1 MAQPLATVFGGTGF
15 LGRRVV
21 RQLVDQGFAVRVASR
36 HPDRDGD
43 LPPAGDGAA
52 EPARADVTDDHSVA
66 QAVAGAQVVVNAVS
80 LYVERAG
87 ATFRSIHVEAAARV
101 ARQAQ
106 QAGAATLVHLSGIGS
121 DPASSSP
128 YIRSRG
134 EGERAVRAAFPAS
147 ILIRPSAMVGPG
159 DALLVPLARML
170 RQAPVFPLFGSG
182 RTRLQPAYVED
193 VAAAIGRAVAGQGGV
208 TYELGGC
215 SVCSYRE
222 LVELVARHVG
232 RRPLLLPVPFPAWQA
247 LALISE
253 QLPQPPIARNQVEL
267 MERDNVADPNRP
279 GFPTLGLTPLSV
291 EQVLPL
297 AVPQAGQGG

>member
-1 MAQPLATVFGGTGF
+1 MARPLATVFGGTGF
-15 LGRRVV
+15 LGRSVV
-21 RQLVDQGFAVRVASR
+21 RQLVDQGFAIRAASR
-36 HPDRDGD
+36 HPDLDRDQ
-43 LPPAGDGAA
+43 PQAGDDAV

-87 ATFRSIHVEAAARV
+87 ATFRSIHVVAAARV

-106 QAGAATLVHLSGIGS
+106 QAGVATLVHLSGIGS
-121 DPASSSP
+121 DPASGSS

-134 EGERAVRAAFPAS
+134 EGERAVRAAFPAA

-159 DALLVPLARML
+159 DALLVPLAEML
-170 RQAPVFPLFGSG
+170 RRVPVFPLFGGG
-182 RTRLQPAYVED
+182 RTRLQPVYVED
-193 VAAAIGRAVAGQGGV
+193 VAAAIGRAVAGLGGA
-208 TYELGGC
+208 TYELGGG

-232 RRPLLLPVPFPAWQA
+232 RRPLLLPVPLPAWQA
-247 LALISE
+247 LALIAE
-253 QLPQPPIARNQVEL
+253 QLPRPPIARSQVEL

-291 EQVLPL
+291 DQVLPL
-297 AVPQAGQGG
+297 AVPRR